1 MCRGCEGRHRAA
13 TDNKSLHLC
22 HASGAT
28 PTDRGAFVSVAK
40 VVTPF
45 LTMYQTDRPMV
56 PFLASDIH
64 RLLVQLLVR
73 FMKTETI
80 ENMTLAQILDVKMED
95 RLV

>member
-1 MCRGCEGRHRAA
+1 
-13 TDNKSLHLC
+13 
-22 HASGAT
+22 
-28 PTDRGAFVSVAK
+28 VSVAK

-45 LTMYQTDRPMV
+45 LTRYQTDRPMV

-95 RLV
+95 RSV